1 VSRNLQKYARQTNLQ
16 LIGGALIILFI
27 VGDGLIYL
35 FYGSNAALMGLLC
48 LLIGLSPVV
57 LIILAILILD
67 WITRHVNRS

>member
-1 VSRNLQKYARQTNLQ
+1 MSRNLQKYARQTNLQ